1 MGLTTE
7 PQNKKVGGGQEQS
20 QSRPLNKETEDKIER
35 LRMELEELQQRVN
48 LERERYQNATQT
60 DHGLSAVPVFPIN
73 DRFALSR
80 EEAAYSL
87 TIELQVP
94 IDYVLLQVIRLGVSS
109 AMAA

>member
-1 MGLTTE
+1 MD
-7 PQNKKVGGGQEQS
+7 
-20 QSRPLNKETEDKIER
+20 DKIER
-35 LRMELEELQQRVN
+35 LRTELDDLQKRVN
-48 LERERYQNATQT
+48 AERERYQNATQT

-94 IDYVLLQVIRLGVSS
+94 IDYVLLQVNIRKNR
-109 AMAA
+109 